1 MSLNKIPVLLVAFFL
16 AGGAFAQA
24 STSVD
29 IRWIGPYT
37 AESTTS
43 IGDASMLLGARSQSE
58 GTKSLESTTLISA
71 RIGTRFGVGYVLS
84 GPPTNELLSLKGVWQ
99 FPSGG
104 MRNPESGRTADKQEW
119 KLNCR
124 VGNDCWAGFI
134 FDKSWEL
141 VPGTW
146 TLEVW
151 QGATSLVNHT
161 FNVLVP

>member
-58 GTKSLESTTLISA
+58 GTKSLESTTLISVELTPFHGHL
-71 RIGTRFGVGYVLS
+71 IVLTEGVQSVQTAHPQAALS
-84 GPPTNELLSLKGVWQ
+84 GAISSTDG
-99 FPSGG
+99 
-104 MRNPESGRTADKQEW
+104 
-119 KLNCR
+119 
-124 VGNDCWAGFI
+124 
-134 FDKSWEL
+134 
-141 VPGTW
+141 
-146 TLEVW
+146 
-151 QGATSLVNHT
+151 
-161 FNVLVP
+161 